1 MTMKTKLNFAL
12 LLSCFALQACITG
25 FAEHRTGVA
34 DQQLLGCPPPPRCV
48 SSTETRPERSVA
60 PLEIRGAPE
69 FAFASIA
76 EHLAGQPRTTLLV
89 RRADYLH
96 AEIISPWHFYT
107 DDLELLMLKEQGL
120 IQIRSTGRIGYYD
133 FDVNRDRVE
142 ALRAALA
149 AKGLVKP
156 AR

>member
-1 MTMKTKLNFAL
+1 MTIRTCLHSTL
-12 LLSCFALQACITG
+12 LLSCLALQACVTG

-34 DQQLLGCPPPPRCV
+34 DQQLLSCPPPPRCV
-48 SSTETRPERSVA
+48 SSTETRPERSIA
-60 PLEIRGAPE
+60 PLEIHGAPE

-76 EHLAGQPRTTLLV
+76 EHIAGLPRTTLV
-89 RRADYLH
+89 TRRADYLH

-107 DDLELLMLKEQGL
+107 DDLELLMLKDQGL

-133 FDVNRDRVE
+133 FEVNRDRVE

-149 AKGLVKP
+149 EQGLVKP